1 MVNGKKA
8 KNGDSKEP
16 EGEEAKQ
23 QEKEQEKESR
33 TSGVFEGL
41 TVGSIQPG
49 NIIWS
54 TNTPIY
60 TITSPISYT
69 GTYYSTAAT
78 AGTISISPSSIF
90 SFTETET
97 KLDEEIA
104 KLKNENRRLAVE
116 IAAAKEKNVKENSKL
131 QENVKQLERHLRL
144 KYLYDRV
151 NEKAKKEM
159 AEGEELRKK
168 FEETEYC
175 DAVIMSID
183 IRRSTELMLKARV
196 PKLYADFI
204 TNLCSDLTKIIVDNY
219 GVFDKF
225 TGDGLLCFFPEFY
238 SGQDAPYYAIKAA
251 AECHSKFAE
260 HYQKNRKCFKTVLI
274 DVGLGIGIDYGKTH
288 LVKMQDQLT
297 VIGEP
302 VVYACRLSGGEAGKT
317 LLNQPAYEIIS
328 ELYGAYVDFK
338 EDSIEIKHEGAT
350 LAYIASVSKKSYVPK
365 NPDWLSNKVGAKG

>member
-1 MVNGKKA
+1 MSEEEKLEEPGTEKKEGKEEAESGNKKKA
-8 KNGDSKEP
+8 AKKSE
-16 EGEEAKQ
+16 EGVPAFP
-23 QEKEQEKESR
+23 SS
-33 TSGVFEGL
+33 TFTVSSGTPMYTL
-41 TVGSIQPG
+41 SSP
-49 NIIWS
+49 IWS
-54 TNTPIY
+54 
-60 TITSPISYT
+60 T
-69 GTYYSTAAT
+69 GTYYSIDAA
-78 AGTISISPSSIF
+78 AGTISVPSSSIF
-90 SFTETET
+90 SFTQTET

-116 IAAAKEKNVKENSKL
+116 IAAKEKNVKENKKL

-151 NEKAKKEM
+151 NEKAKKEL
-159 AEGEELRKK
+159 ADGEELRKK

-175 DAVIMSID
+175 DTVIMSID
-183 IRRSTELMLKARV
+183 IRRSTELMLKARE

-251 AECHSKFAE
+251 AECHSKFSE

-274 DVGLGIGIDYGKTH
+274 NVGLGIGIDYGKTH

-328 ELYGAYVDFK
+328 ENYGAYVDFK
-338 EDSIEIKHEGAT
+338 EDSIEIKHEGPT
-350 LAYIASVSKKSYVPK
+350 LAYVTSLSKKNYVPK
-365 NPDWLSNKVGAKG
+365 TPDWISKEVNAKG